1 MPSEKRPLSG
11 ANAASP
17 NPAIVA
23 LGVVMVA
30 AAWLSAGVA
39 PLVDAADG
47 ARDPVDFARDY
58 VTARARL
65 EDGRGAPPPE
75 GEAGNARAARYG
87 APEVP
92 LYGAYYHAHP
102 PPIRLLTL
110 PFALAPWR
118 QAARLWTAASIVMLA
133 WLAIS
138 LLRIASRG
146 TAPAPSRVALAGILL
161 AFWPPV
167 LHCLEKGQW
176 SIILAVLLAEGLL
189 ALEANRQRRAGILFG
204 LAAAIKA
211 TPLVLL
217 VLLALRFRRAARA
230 MATTLAIAV
239 AASLAVDGL
248 APWRAFLAGAG
259 RNAAIWAP
267 WAANTASPAGVYA
280 RLFDPPS
287 EFSHP
292 LVAAPALATLAFAL
306 TTIALFTTALLAVRP
321 RPAAPSPPPSD
332 PPRPSS
338 TTLVAWL
345 TLPVLLNPLGW
356 SHVLIMLLAPLA
368 IAARDGSPRTR
379 QLAFVVLTL
388 ITIPRLTLARLA
400 GPLPIAPGRGLVLG
414 LHAAAAIIL
423 FVALIHLRRAEPPT
437 TTPTSHY

>member
-1 MPSEKRPLSG
+1 
-11 ANAASP
+11 
-17 NPAIVA
+17 
-23 LGVVMVA
+23 
-30 AAWLSAGVA
+30 
-39 PLVDAADG
+39 VDAAHG
-47 ARDPVDFARDY
+47 ARAPVDFARDY

-65 EDGRGAPPPE
+65 EDGRGVPPPE

-102 PPIRLLTL
+102 PPTRLLTL

-118 QAARLWTAASIVMLA
+118 QAAWLWIAASILMLA

-138 LLRIASRG
+138 LTRIASRG
-146 TAPAPSRVALAGILL
+146 AAPAPSRVALAGILL

-176 SIILAVLLAEGLL
+176 SIVLAALLAAGLL
-189 ALEANRQRRAGILFG
+189 ALGSDRQRRAGVLFG
-204 LAAAIKA
+204 LAAAIKL
-211 TPLVLL
+211 TPLVLI
-217 VLLALRFRRAARA
+217 VPLALRFQRAARA
-230 MATTLAIAV
+230 MAATLAIAV

-267 WAANTASPAGVYA
+267 WAANTASPAGIYA

-287 EFSHP
+287 EFSRP
-292 LVAAPALATLAFAL
+292 LVAVPGLAPIAFAV
-306 TTIALFTTALLAVRP
+306 TGCGLFVAALLALRS
-321 RPAAPSPPPSD
+321 RTIPPSSSSPA
-332 PPRPSS
+332 PPRHSA
-338 TTLVAWL
+338 TALAAWL

-356 SHVLIMLLAPLA
+356 SHVLLMLLAPLA

-379 QLAFVVLTL
+379 QLAFLVLALT
-388 ITIPRLTLARLA
+388 TIPRLTLARLT

-414 LHAAAAIIL
+414 VHAVAAVIL
-423 FVALIHLRRAEPPT
+423 FVALMGARRAEPPT

>member
-1 MPSEKRPLSG
+1 MG
-11 ANAASP
+11 
-17 NPAIVA
+17 VA
-23 LGVVMVA
+23 LVA

-39 PLVDAADG
+39 PLVDAAHG

-65 EDGRGAPPPE
+65 DDGRGAPPPE

-102 PPIRLLTL
+102 PPTRLLVL

-133 WLAIS
+133 WLAILAAPDRGPRRPAQPLARRLTPS
-138 LLRIASRG
+138 RIAPTPSRVAL
-146 TAPAPSRVALAGILL
+146 TPARVALAGILL

-176 SIILAVLLAEGLL
+176 SILLAALLAAGLL
-189 ALEANRQRRAGILFG
+189 ALESDRQRRAGVLLG

-217 VLLALRFRRAARA
+217 LLLAWRYRRAARA
-230 MATTLAIAV
+230 MAATLALAV

-287 EFSHP
+287 EFSRP

-306 TTIALFTTALLAVRP
+306 TALALLATALLALRP
-321 RPAAPSPPPSD
+321 RPAPPSPPLSPPPSD
-332 PPRPSS
+332 PRPSS
-338 TTLVAWL
+338 TTLAAWL

-368 IAARDGSPRTR
+368 VAARDGSPRTR
-379 QLAFVVLTL
+379 QLAVVVLAL

-400 GPLPIAPGRGLVLG
+400 GPLPIAPARGLVLG
-414 LHAAAAIIL
+414 VHAAAAVIL
-423 FVALIHLRRAEPPT
+423 FVTLARGQTKASMTNL
-437 TTPTSHY
+437 

>member
-1 MPSEKRPLSG
+1 
-11 ANAASP
+11 
-17 NPAIVA
+17 
-23 LGVVMVA
+23 
-30 AAWLSAGVA
+30 
-39 PLVDAADG
+39 
-47 ARDPVDFARDY
+47 
-58 VTARARL
+58 
-65 EDGRGAPPPE
+65 
-75 GEAGNARAARYG
+75 
-87 APEVP
+87 
-92 LYGAYYHAHP
+92 
-102 PPIRLLTL
+102 
-110 PFALAPWR
+110 
-118 QAARLWTAASIVMLA
+118 
-133 WLAIS
+133 
-138 LLRIASRG
+138 
-146 TAPAPSRVALAGILL
+146 
-161 AFWPPV
+161 
-167 LHCLEKGQW
+167 
-176 SIILAVLLAEGLL
+176 
-189 ALEANRQRRAGILFG
+189 
-204 LAAAIKA
+204 
-211 TPLVLL
+211 
-217 VLLALRFRRAARA
+217 

-280 RLFDPPS
+280 RLFDPAS

-321 RPAAPSPPPSD
+321 RPAPPSPPPSD

-338 TTLVAWL
+338 TTLAAWL

-400 GPLPIAPGRGLVLG
+400 GPLPIAPGRGLILG
-414 LHAAAAIIL
+414 LHAAAAVIL
-423 FVALIHLRRAEPPT
+423 FVALIAARRAGPPT